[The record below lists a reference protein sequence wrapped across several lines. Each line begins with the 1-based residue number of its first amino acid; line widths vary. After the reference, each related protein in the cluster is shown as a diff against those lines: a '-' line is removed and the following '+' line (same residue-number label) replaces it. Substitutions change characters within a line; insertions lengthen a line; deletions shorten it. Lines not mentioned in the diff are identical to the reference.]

1 MKLYGVF
8 YKKGDD
14 YSVALTGK
22 YATPA
27 VYASLSSAKR
37 VATQIAN
44 KNERTCYVIELT
56 LGKIPY
62 ISEYMS
68 DDENLKLLKKYML
81 EDNFGENFGG

>member
-8 YKKGDD
+8 YKKGDN
-14 YSVALTGK
+14 YSVSLTGK

-62 ISEYMS
+62 ISEYTT

>member
-22 YATPA
+22 YDTPA

-62 ISEYMS
+62 ISEYMT

-81 EDNFGENFGG
+81 EDNFRENFGG

>member
-8 YKKGDD
+8 YKKGDN

-27 VYASLSSAKR
+27 VYVSLSSAKR

-62 ISEYMS
+62 ISEYTT

>member
-14 YSVALTGK
+14 YSVAVTGK

-44 KNERTCYVIELT
+44 KNERTYYVIELT

-62 ISEYMS
+62 ISEYIA
-68 DDENLKLLKKYML
+68 DDEELKLFKKYML
-81 EDNFGENFGG
+81 ESNFGGSFEG

>member
-27 VYASLSSAKR
+27 VYNSLSSAKR
-37 VATQIAN
+37 VAAQIAN

-62 ISEYMS
+62 ISEYMT

>member
-14 YSVALTGK
+14 YSVVLTGK

-62 ISEYMS
+62 ISEYTT

-81 EDNFGENFGG
+81 EYNFGENFGG

>member
-8 YKKGDD
+8 YKKGDN

-27 VYASLSSAKR
+27 VYTSLSSAKR

-62 ISEYMS
+62 ISEYTT